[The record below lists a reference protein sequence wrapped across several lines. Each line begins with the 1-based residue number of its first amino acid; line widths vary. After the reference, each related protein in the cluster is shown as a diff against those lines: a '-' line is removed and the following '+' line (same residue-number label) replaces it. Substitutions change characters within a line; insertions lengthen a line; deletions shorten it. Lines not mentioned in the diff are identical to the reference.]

1 MIEVLQS
8 GTLTTLQDA
17 GRAGLRDKGIPQS
30 GAADR
35 LSFALA
41 NYMLGNAWDAPALE
55 CTLGGLHLRILRDTA
70 IALAGAEMWA
80 QINGQNVN
88 NFTAFPVKKGDV
100 LTLSFARKG
109 VRAYI
114 ALAGGFKA
122 APVMGSV
129 STRRYCAS
137 KNPNGIYAL
146 SL

>member
-55 CTLGGLHLRILRDTA
+55 CKRPKR
-70 IALAGAEMWA
+70 E
-80 QINGQNVN
+80 
-88 NFTAFPVKKGDV
+88 
-100 LTLSFARKG
+100 
-109 VRAYI
+109 
-114 ALAGGFKA
+114 
-122 APVMGSV
+122 
-129 STRRYCAS
+129 
-137 KNPNGIYAL
+137 
-146 SL
+146 